1 MIVLTGMDY
10 SKKDT
15 LYEQAKKSLQ
25 KFDGDQVSNKSSI
38 NKSFKLDPTYLIEN
52 KGRFI
57 SSWVRTSVKN

>member
-15 LYEQAKKSLQ
+15 SYEQAKKSLQ

-38 NKSFKLDPTYLIEN
+38 NNSFKLDPTYLIEN

>member
-15 LYEQAKKSLQ
+15 SYEQAKKSLQ

-52 KGRFI
+52 KGHFI
-57 SSWVRTSVKN
+57 SSWVRTSVKS

>member
-15 LYEQAKKSLQ
+15 SYEQAKKSLQ

-52 KGRFI
+52 KGCFI
-57 SSWVRTSVKN
+57 SSWVCTSVKS

>member
-1 MIVLTGMDY
+1 MIILTGMDY
-10 SKKDT
+10 T
-15 LYEQAKKSLQ
+15 KKSLQ

-57 SSWVRTSVKN
+57 SSWVRTSVKS

>member
-15 LYEQAKKSLQ
+15 SYEQAKKSLQ
-25 KFDGDQVSNKSSI
+25 KFDGDQLSNKSSI

-57 SSWVRTSVKN
+57 SSWVRTSVKS

>member
-15 LYEQAKKSLQ
+15 SYEQAKKSLQ